1 MIEMM
6 PITIVETV
14 GVRYLGWILAND
26 FGMALYVAID
36 SVVRAVG
43 KIVVWVEAEAEVSTI
58 RISRR
63 AKNVPMP
70 LPPKTALPRTDRSSN
85 WWAGLARPIPFV
97 PGPANACTAKMT
109 IP

>member
-1 MIEMM
+1 MIEMT

-43 KIVVWVEAEAEVSTI
+43 RIVVWVEAEAEVSTI

-63 AKNVPMP
+63 TKEGPMP
-70 LPPKTALPRTDRSSN
+70 APPKMALPRTDRSSN
-85 WWAGLARPIPFV
+85 FYAGLARQIPFV
-97 PGPANACTAKMT
+97 LAAANACTGT
-109 IP
+109 